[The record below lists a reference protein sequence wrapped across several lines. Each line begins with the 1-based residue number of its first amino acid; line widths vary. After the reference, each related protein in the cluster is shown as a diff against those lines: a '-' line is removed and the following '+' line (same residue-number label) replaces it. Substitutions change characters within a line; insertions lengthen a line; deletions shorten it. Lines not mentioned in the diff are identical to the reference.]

1 MKGWSSPQT
10 VKVLGIGFHNLSRA
24 EAARAIEELA
34 RAGVKAY
41 VVKPYS
47 EYMPPAA
54 RDANL
59 REVLNRA
66 DLCLADGTGILW
78 AAHYLSLSGGPLR
91 ALAQL
96 ALSLAALVLNPKAV
110 RHPLKENM
118 AGVDLTEE
126 MLAHLERARSRI
138 FLLGG
143 SEKEIQG
150 TRRWIEARFPGLNVV
165 GARNG
170 YFDVQGEQ
178 NEEVLRTIDEAR
190 PDVLL
195 VAMGFPRQEKWI
207 VANLP
212 RLRVKVAVA
221 EGGTFSF
228 VSGSVSRAPRWLR
241 RVGLEWLYRLLRQPW
256 RVRRQLAIPQFV
268 CLVVRERLRMA
279 RADRVESASH
289 PS

>member
-1 MKGWSSPQT
+1 MKGRSSPQT

-34 RAGVKAY
+34 RAGDRAY
-41 VVKPYS
+41 VVKAYS
-47 EYMPPAA
+47 EYIPPAA

-96 ALSLAALVLNPKAV
+96 ALSLAALVLNPQAV

-118 AGVDLTEE
+118 AGADLTEE
-126 MLAHLERARSRI
+126 MLAQLDRAHSRI

-150 TRRWIEARFPGLNVV
+150 TRRWIEGRFPDLNVV

-178 NEEVLRTIDEAR
+178 NEDVLRTIDEAG

-195 VAMGFPRQEKWI
+195 VAMGFPRQERWI

-256 RVRRQLAIPQFV
+256 RVRRQLAIPKFV

-279 RADRVESASH
+279 RADRVESASDS
-289 PS
+289 P

>member
-1 MKGWSSPQT
+1 MKGPSSPQT
-10 VKVLGIGFHNLSRA
+10 VEVLGIRFHNLSRA

-34 RAGVKAY
+34 RSADGAY

-54 RDANL
+54 RDAGL
-59 REVLNRA
+59 SEVLNRA

-91 ALAQL
+91 AMAQL

-126 MLAHLERARSRI
+126 MLAHLERAGSRV

-143 SEKEIQG
+143 NEKEIQG
-150 TRRWIEARFPGLNVV
+150 ARRWAEGRFPGLNVV

-170 YFDVQGEQ
+170 YFDVQGEE
-178 NEEVLRTIDEAR
+178 NEEVLRMIDDAQ

-195 VAMGFPRQEKWI
+195 VAMGFPRQERWI

-212 RLRVKVAVA
+212 RLRVRVAVA

-228 VSGSVSRAPRWLR
+228 VSGGVSRAPRWLR

-256 RVRRQLAIPQFV
+256 RVRRQLAIPRFV
-268 CLVVRERLRMA
+268 WLVVRERLRMA
-279 RADRVESASH
+279 GGRSSRS
-289 PS
+289 P

>member
-1 MKGWSSPQT
+1 MKGRSSPQT
-10 VKVLGIGFHNLSRA
+10 VKVLGVGFHNLSRT
-24 EAARAIEELA
+24 EAALAIEELA

-54 RDANL
+54 RDPGL
-59 REVLNRA
+59 RDALDRA

-126 MLAHLERARSRI
+126 MLAHLDKARSRI

-150 TRRWIEARFPGLNVV
+150 TRRWIEGRFPGLNVV

-212 RLRVKVAVA
+212 RLRVRVAVA

-268 CLVVRERLRMA
+268 WLVVRERLRMA
-279 RADRVESASH
+279 RDGRVESASH

>member
-1 MKGWSSPQT
+1 MTRSPWRRRSCVWWSTRSCGGP
-10 VKVLGIGFHNLSRA
+10 S
-24 EAARAIEELA
+24 A
-34 RAGVKAY
+34 RAGGRW
-41 VVKPYS
+41 S
-47 EYMPPAA
+47 AA
-54 RDANL
+54 ATWPRRPTGPRTRPWMGPEP
-59 REVLNRA
+59 RE
-66 DLCLADGTGILW
+66 DGAGGPGILW
-78 AAHYLSLSGGPLR
+78 GAPYLSLSGGPLR

-126 MLAHLERARSRI
+126 MLARLDKARSRI

-150 TRRWIEARFPGLNVV
+150 TRGWIEGGCPDLNVV

-195 VAMGFPRQEKWI
+195 VAMGFPRQEKGI
-207 VANLP
+207 GADP
-212 RLRVKVAVA
+212 
-221 EGGTFSF
+221 
-228 VSGSVSRAPRWLR
+228 
-241 RVGLEWLYRLLRQPW
+241 
-256 RVRRQLAIPQFV
+256 
-268 CLVVRERLRMA
+268 A
-279 RADRVESASH
+279 RPAAKGAG
-289 PS
+289 

>member
-1 MKGWSSPQT
+1 MKGPSSPQT
-10 VKVLGIGFHNLSRA
+10 VEVLGIRFHNLSRA

-34 RAGVKAY
+34 RSAGGAY

-54 RDANL
+54 RDADL
-59 REVLNRA
+59 REVLDRA

-78 AAHYLSLSGGPLR
+78 AAHYLSLSGGRPR
-91 ALAQL
+91 AMAQL

-126 MLAHLERARSRI
+126 MLAHLERAGSRV

-150 TRRWIEARFPGLNVV
+150 ARRWLEGRFPGLNVV

-170 YFDVQGEQ
+170 YFDVRGEE
-178 NEEVLRTIDEAR
+178 NEEVLRMIDDAQ

-195 VAMGFPRQEKWI
+195 VAMGFPRQERWI
-207 VANLP
+207 VANQP
-212 RLRVKVAVA
+212 RLRVRVAVA

-228 VSGSVSRAPRWLR
+228 VSGGVSRAPRWLR

-256 RVRRQLAIPQFV
+256 RVRRQLALPRFV
-268 CLVVRERLRMA
+268 WLVVRERLRMA
-279 RADRVESASH
+279 GGRSSRS
-289 PS
+289 P

>member
-1 MKGWSSPQT
+1 MKGRSSPQT
-10 VKVLGIGFHNLSRA
+10 VNVLGIGFHNLSRA

-34 RAGVKAY
+34 RAGVKTY

-66 DLCLADGTGILW
+66 DLCLADGIGILW

-118 AGVDLTEE
+118 AGVDLTEG
-126 MLAHLERARSRI
+126 MLAQLERARSRI

-150 TRRWIEARFPGLNVV
+150 TRRWIEGRFPGLNVV

-178 NEEVLRTIDEAR
+178 NEEVLRMIDEAR

-195 VAMGFPRQEKWI
+195 VAMGFPRQERWI

-212 RLRVKVAVA
+212 RLRVRVAVA

-228 VSGSVSRAPRWLR
+228 VSGSVSRAPPWLR
-241 RVGLEWLYRLLRQPW
+241 RLGLEWLYRLLRQPW

-268 CLVVRERLRMA
+268 WLVVRERLRMA
-279 RADRVESASH
+279 GGGSAESS
-289 PS
+289 SRLS